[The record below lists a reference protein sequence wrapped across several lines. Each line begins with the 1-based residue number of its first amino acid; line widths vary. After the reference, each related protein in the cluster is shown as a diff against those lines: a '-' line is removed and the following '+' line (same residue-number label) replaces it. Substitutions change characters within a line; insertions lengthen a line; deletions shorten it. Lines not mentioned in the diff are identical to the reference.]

1 MVDLSWHPAGLSP
14 QQSFSELMPWLQNPT
29 TVSPQQGFL
38 LSGAQASNY
47 SVHYTQT
54 SRYSIPAFNCR
65 SSLRCSCIQLQWSLQ
80 LAGYSTVVTVTGSS
94 PTDGKVW
101 MPQAQQDISEICAN
115 CPSMEKHLFF
125 SSNCSPWMSCTS
137 VPVDECN
144 PVVSEW
150 KRFQPR
156 KGAISL
162 ASYVLFQFCKKNVSK
177 ARQCTSFIFSQ
188 TMYPMIGRERC
199 CKYEELREFPR
210 ILQIRTSKSEWELD
224 SDADFIN
231 IRGITWVYKNLV
243 NKEFQD
249 WVRIRLRLASQDIQS
264 VVSRGG

>member
-1 MVDLSWHPAGLSP
+1 
-14 QQSFSELMPWLQNPT
+14 MPWLQNPT

-54 SRYSIPAFNCR
+54 SRYSIPDFNCR

-80 LAGYSTVVTVTGSS
+80 LAGHSTVVTVTGSS

-101 MPQAQQDISEICAN
+101 MPQAQQGISEICAN

-125 SSNCSPWMSCTS
+125 SSNRSPWMSCTS

-150 KRFQPR
+150 KGFQPR
-156 KGAISL
+156 KGAIFLGSC
-162 ASYVLFQFCKKNVSK
+162 VLFQFCKKLFQKLGNAPRSHFLRRCIPWLGERDVVNMKNCVS
-177 ARQCTSFIFSQ
+177 SQ
-188 TMYPMIGRERC
+188 ES
-199 CKYEELREFPR
+199 CK
-210 ILQIRTSKSEWELD
+210 
-224 SDADFIN
+224 
-231 IRGITWVYKNLV
+231 
-243 NKEFQD
+243 
-249 WVRIRLRLASQDIQS
+249 
-264 VVSRGG
+264 

>member
-1 MVDLSWHPAGLSP
+1 MSTSCSSRVVDLSWHLAGL
-14 QQSFSELMPWLQNPT
+14 
-29 TVSPQQGFL
+29 SPQQGFL

-80 LAGYSTVVTVTGSS
+80 LAGYSTVVTETGSS

-101 MPQAQQDISEICAN
+101 MPQAQQDIREICAN

-156 KGAISL
+156 KGAISICPFSIL
-162 ASYVLFQFCKKNVSK
+162 KEKKYFKSSAMHLVH
-177 ARQCTSFIFSQ
+177 IFSDDVSHDW
-188 TMYPMIGRERC
+188 GERVVNMKNC
-199 CKYEELREFPR
+199 VSSQESCK
-210 ILQIRTSKSEWELD
+210 
-224 SDADFIN
+224 
-231 IRGITWVYKNLV
+231 
-243 NKEFQD
+243 
-249 WVRIRLRLASQDIQS
+249 
-264 VVSRGG
+264 